1 MGYQAVI
8 YEKADGIAKIIMNRP
23 ERMNALNGQLV
34 MELIETIQDAAMDNG
49 VRVLIIGGAGRGFCA
64 GADFRF
70 TEVRSGEVAAEEA
83 EQRGTVFEE
92 GHLLHPIN
100 ERIILG
106 LQRMDKPTIAMV
118 NGAAVG
124 GGFDIALACDIR
136 IGSENARF
144 MVAFTR
150 IGIVPGS
157 GGAWLLPRVV
167 GLPKACELIFSGDF
181 VEAEEAYRI
190 GLLNR
195 LVPAER
201 LEEETMALARRIA
214 QGPPIALRLDK
225 LMIYKGLGTDLETA
239 LAFASAC
246 ENITLHSLDHLE
258 GVMAFTQKR
267 QPQFRGR

>member
-1 MGYQAVI
+1 MGYQTVI
-8 YEKADGIAKIIMNRP
+8 YEKGDGIAKIIMNRP
-23 ERMNALNGQLV
+23 ERLNALNAQL
-34 MELIETIQDAAMDNG
+34 MIELVATVRDVAADDG
-49 VRVLIIGGAGRGFCA
+49 VRVLVIGGAGRGFCA

-70 TEVRSGEVAAEEA
+70 TEVRSGDVAPEEA
-83 EQRGTVFEE
+83 EQRGTVFEQ
-92 GHLLHPIN
+92 GLLLHPFN
-100 ERIILG
+100 DEVILG

-124 GGFDIALACDIR
+124 GGFDIALACDMR
-136 IGSENARF
+136 VGSENARF

-157 GGAWLLPRVV
+157 GGAWLLSRIV
-167 GLPKACELIFSGDF
+167 GMPKACELIFSGDF

-190 GLLNR
+190 GLLNK
-195 LVPAER
+195 LVAADR
-201 LEEETMALARRIA
+201 LEEETMALAQRIA

-225 LMIYKGLGTDLETA
+225 MMIYKGLGTDLETA

-246 ENITLHSLDHLE
+246 ENITLHSQDHLE

-267 QPQFRGR
+267 KPQFRGR